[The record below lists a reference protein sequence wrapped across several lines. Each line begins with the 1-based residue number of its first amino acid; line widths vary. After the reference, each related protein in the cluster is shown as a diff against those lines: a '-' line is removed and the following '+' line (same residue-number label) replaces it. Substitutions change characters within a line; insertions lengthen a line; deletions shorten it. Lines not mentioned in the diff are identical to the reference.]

1 MNRFDWECSV
11 AERAKQNFFKDNTGD
26 LDILSQ
32 GVRNARDYDRLV
44 SLGQGIL
51 NFAERLR
58 SACDK
63 AIQTNDQTK

>member
-11 AERAKQNFFKDNTGD
+11 AERAKHNFFKENTSD

-63 AIQTNDQTK
+63 AIKENDQTK